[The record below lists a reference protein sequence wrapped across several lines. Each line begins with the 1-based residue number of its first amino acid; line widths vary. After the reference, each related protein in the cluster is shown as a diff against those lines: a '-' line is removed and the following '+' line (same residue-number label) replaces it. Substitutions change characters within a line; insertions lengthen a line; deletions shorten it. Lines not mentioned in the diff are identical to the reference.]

1 MNDEIRD
8 DVMNNAEET
17 KKKEHQEAVKQAINQ
32 YIREREAKL
41 KAEQK
46 AEQSER
52 ERHKTHFTGQP
63 FALTCREWEAT
74 DTGVA
79 KVDEKGRRF
88 VACPHPVMPVERLI
102 NLDSGTEKLKI
113 AFQRDGAWKEIIV
126 DCTVCNNRQNILTLA
141 NYGVMVTSENA
152 KYLVQYLFDM
162 QAENQTIPVSR
173 STSRLG
179 WQGKTFVPYNGDI
192 QFDGG
197 GEFAQLMKAVHTKGD
212 RDTYMASVKEL
223 RKNKTVRLIMAAS
236 LASILLEKVGA
247 QPFIVHIWG
256 PTGVGKT
263 VALKLAASIWGD
275 GANGALVRSMN
286 TTINALMQN
295 AGVLYNLP
303 LLADEMQQI
312 KRQNGTYDKLI
323 MCFTEGI
330 DRSRA
335 RANGGIEALKT
346 WHNCM
351 ISTGEEPLT
360 RENSGGGAKN
370 RVIEL
375 EVTADLFASGYEVAS
390 FLETHYGW
398 LGKEF
403 AEDVAIYTA
412 PHLKALYRLKVEEVL
427 ALGRTTDKQAAA
439 MGAIL
444 LADALASQEFF
455 AGEPPLGAA
464 DVAEYLSGSDS
475 VDIAERAFEYL
486 SGVIAANQ
494 NRFVASE
501 NHGEI
506 WGRMYD
512 GYAMINKTILE
523 RILREGGFEYD
534 AVSRRWAERE
544 YILKASDG
552 AYRHRTSIYGVRT
565 SYVKVNLDIEKNG
578 IGQLVDAVPPVEFL
592 QEDTQLKFPA

>member
-17 KKKEHQEAVKQAINQ
+17 KTQEHQEAVKQAVNE

-46 AEQSER
+46 AELMEQ
-52 ERHKTHFTGQP
+52 ERHKTRFTGQP
-63 FALTCREWEAT
+63 FALTCTEWEAT
-74 DTGVA
+74 DAGVA
-79 KVDEKGRRF
+79 KVDEKGRRR
-88 VACPHPVMPVERLI
+88 VACPHPVMPVERLL

-113 AFQRDGAWKEIIV
+113 AFQRDGAWKELIV
-126 DCTVCNNRQNILTLA
+126 DCTVCNNRQSILALA

-152 KYLVQYLFDM
+152 KNLVQYLFDM
-162 QAENQTIPVSR
+162 QAENQIIPVSR

-179 WQGKTFVPYNGDI
+179 WQGRAFVPYNGDI

-197 GEFAQLMKAVHTKGD
+197 AEFAQLLKAVHTKGD
-212 RDTYMASVKEL
+212 RDTYLAYMKEL

-275 GANGALVRSMN
+275 SANGALVRSMN
-286 TTINALMQN
+286 TTINALMQS
-295 AGVLYNLP
+295 AGVLHNLP

-312 KRQNGTYDKLI
+312 KRKNGTYDKYI

-335 RANGGIEALKT
+335 RANGGVETLKT

-375 EVTADLFASGYEVAS
+375 EVTADLFPSGYEAAS
-390 FLETHYGW
+390 FVEMHYGW

-403 AEDVAIYTA
+403 VEDV
-412 PHLKALYRLKVEEVL
+412 L
-427 ALGRTTDKQAAA
+427 AMGHITDKQAAA

-444 LADALASQEFF
+444 LADHLASQEFF
-455 AGEPPLGAA
+455 DGESPLTAA
-464 DVAEYLSGSDS
+464 DVAEYLPVSDS

-486 SGVIAANQ
+486 LGVIAANQ
-494 NRFVASE
+494 NRFDTLD

-506 WGRMYD
+506 WGRKGD
-512 GYAMINKTILE
+512 GFVMINKTILE

-534 AVSRRWAERE
+534 AVSRRWADRE

-552 AYRHRTSIYGVRT
+552 AYRHRTSIYGVRA
-565 SYVKVNLDIEKNG
+565 SYVKVNLDVEKSG
-578 IGQLVDAVPPVEFL
+578 IGQLVDVVPPVEFL
-592 QEDTQLKFPA
+592 QKDTQLKFPA

>member
-17 KKKEHQEAVKQAINQ
+17 KTQEHQEAVKQAVNE

-41 KAEQK
+41 RAEQK
-46 AEQSER
+46 AWQMEQ
-52 ERHKTHFTGQP
+52 ERHKTRFTGQP
-63 FALTCREWEAT
+63 FALTCTEWEAT
-74 DTGVA
+74 DAGVA
-79 KVDEKGRRF
+79 KVDEKGRRR
-88 VACPHPVMPVERLI
+88 VACPHPVMPVERLL

-113 AFQRDGAWKEIIV
+113 AFRRDGAWKEMIV
-126 DCTVCNNRQNILTLA
+126 DCTVCNNRQSILTLA
-141 NYGVMVTSENA
+141 NYGVMVNSENA

-179 WQGKTFVPYNGDI
+179 WQGRAFVPYNGDI

-197 GEFAQLMKAVHTKGD
+197 AEFAQLLKAVHTKGD
-212 RDTYMASVKEL
+212 RDTYLAYMKEL

-236 LASILLEKVGA
+236 LASPLLEKVGA

-275 GANGALVRSMN
+275 SANGALVRSMN
-286 TTINALMQN
+286 TTINALMQS
-295 AGVLYNLP
+295 AGVLHNLP

-312 KRQNGTYDKLI
+312 KRKNGTYDKYI

-335 RANGGIEALKT
+335 RANGGVETLKT
-346 WHNCM
+346 WQNCM

-375 EVTADLFASGYEVAS
+375 EVTADLFPSGYETAS
-390 FLETHYGW
+390 FTEMHYGW

-403 AEDVAIYTA
+403 VEDVALYTA

-427 ALGRTTDKQAAA
+427 ALGHTTDKQAAA

-444 LADALASQEFF
+444 LADSLASQEFF
-455 AGEPPLGAA
+455 DGEAPLTAA
-464 DVAEYLSGSDS
+464 DVAEYLYSEKL
-475 VDIAERAFEYL
+475 VDVAERAFEYL
-486 SGVIAANQ
+486 LGVIAANQ
-494 NRFVASE
+494 NRFIASD

-506 WGRMYD
+506 WGRIGD
-512 GYAMINKTILE
+512 GFVMMNKTILE

-534 AVSRRWAERE
+534 AVSRRWADRE

-552 AYRHRTSIYGVRT
+552 AYRHRTSIYGVRA
-565 SYVKVNLDIEKNG
+565 SYVKVNLDVEKSG
-578 IGQLVDAVPPVEFL
+578 IGQLVDVVPPVEFL
-592 QEDTQLKFPA
+592 QKDTQLKFPA